1 VLLLHFLSQSMQI
14 EKENHSEMLKM
25 LKMLRFLTLIFVLIL
40 FSGSTAFGQ
49 CSIETEWTFDP
60 PVPPSGAYDA
70 GTVLTLCG
78 EVTAYTSGGANWLS
92 GMAIV
97 FPPAWDAASIT
108 NIVGPTGCGTGE
120 WVYLET
126 LTCGGLVI
134 TNPGFY
140 YDSNV
145 AGPQDGNPCNNWGDG
160 SNPCGGWSFCFDV
173 TLDAECG
180 GGTNPFDGTDIT
192 PAIQAYSDSE
202 VGSWGTGTGCA
213 SAEFVDGPIISIDL
227 DCCDAESGEE
237 PAGPVNICGNT
248 PFNLLTLLGPPIDA
262 GGAWTGPAGWTVDGI
277 GNPIFN
283 PSTNPNLS
291 DPAGDYTYEVTGSD
305 GCLKT
310 STITMQFIDLG
321 LQSTNSLCSNSLE
334 PLIGLWNNAAIPLL
348 PGGTWTFPDGTVVP
362 GGVVDPAS
370 DPSGIYTY
378 NYVDAGGCPTTISM
392 LLNISPGGGVVFPAN
407 DITVCLLDPPFA
419 PYDSLLGV
427 PASLSGSWIYY
438 GYTPPPAP
446 DDFLIFSGT
455 GGATTWALNPA
466 DYNNGAPMVDG
477 YVIYY
482 SNDPAC
488 GFAQDTI
495 FINVGEVFD
504 AGLFTSPTIC
514 EGDAPVIL
522 ESLLLGTPTI
532 GGDWEDINGNPVA
545 NLYNPAAV
553 VPDSTYTLIYSG
565 GFAGTSCFNS
575 QVMQLTVLSNF
586 TDAGNPMAVTVCETQ
601 LAFSMTDTLNET
613 GTPQPGGI
621 WTGPPGFGGGE
632 FFVPGSD
639 PAGVYT
645 YTISSPCGSDS
656 NTLTINVITLANA
669 GIDGTLNI
677 CPADLNVPLINGL
690 GGAPQGGGFWTL
702 SGIPVVPP
710 TVNGNTVAD
719 GAVYQ
724 YSVGTGTCAD
734 FSEVTIS
741 LQPGPFAG
749 VLTTVPQE
757 FCQTDASFS
766 LNTLF
771 TTPPSVLGDFWT
783 GPLGPVAGSTFNPA
797 TAGSGNYTYTATN
810 SCGSDDVTIF
820 ISIETSPNAG
830 NSGPLVV
837 CDNGTVSI
845 DLFAS
850 LGAGVTTGGTWTG
863 PAGWTLTGGN
873 PIFDPTSDP
882 AGAYTYTVQSL
893 PNNLCTATATINVS
907 YIATGDAGLDNTIA
921 ACGTDATFNML
932 DSLNGTPD
940 GGGDWFPSGPLFN
953 PTLSAP
959 IAYTYLITN
968 PGCSSSISTLTV
980 NLQSPPDAGQ
990 NTVVTLC
997 ESLGNIDLTAE
1008 LNGTPVGG
1016 GVWTDLATG
1025 TTVSNPYNLAGS
1037 CGSSVSLEYTVEAGI
1052 CISSSTL
1059 DMTIQCPPNAG
1070 ANVATT
1076 QCADNSG
1083 FDLFSILDPT
1093 ADAGS
1098 FTNTTSGLAVPGGI
1112 VTLSAGAA
1120 GSYTYTVPGGQ
1131 CPDDIAF
1138 YTLNLQTP
1146 ISVVLNA
1153 QCTPSQTQYVVTLT
1167 VTGGDG
1173 NYTVTG
1179 LPGGPFVG
1187 NTYVSAPIAAG
1198 STYSFSVDD
1207 TGPCAP
1213 FVQAV
1218 TPSPNCACAADAEF
1232 VDTSVAICE
1241 GGTANIELNFPSGA
1255 PTFTIDYTD
1264 GTNIFTNQ
1272 GPFISGDFLQVTP
1285 ATTTVYTLT
1294 GVNDQNCSTSV
1305 NDVVTVTVET
1315 TPDAGPDVPALDF
1328 CGSGGVLVLSSI
1340 IDAAADQPGIF
1351 TNSGGTVVATVPQ
1364 ISASSGT
1371 YIYTVSGTQCPNDAA
1386 SYTLNI
1392 IDPITVNVVSAVCNL
1407 AQTAYTVTLEISGGD
1422 GSYVVTNLAGSLN
1435 TSVSPAVFTSNPIT
1449 TGTPYSYT
1457 VSDTGP
1463 CPDVVAGPINS
1474 PNCSCPASANFVDGS
1489 ISICQGS
1496 TANIELNFPSGS
1508 PTFTIDYSD
1517 GTNTFTNQGPYVS
1530 GDFLQVTPAT
1540 TTTYTLTGVADQ
1552 NCNTSASDAITV
1564 VVEAPPIAGP
1574 DVIEAFCASNAAFN
1588 LSTLVDGA
1596 VASTT
1601 GDFFDS
1607 GGVQVPGNTINLNSS
1622 SSDVYT
1628 YEVSATVC
1636 PSDQALY
1643 TITIN
1648 DPIAISNILVECN
1661 SAQTG
1666 YIVSF
1671 DIEGGD
1677 GNYAVAAGGSYA
1689 GTILPGS
1696 PVSYESALIPNDT
1709 DYSFTISDGS
1719 PCSDQIVG
1727 GLDPDCDCPAA
1738 VSLTGTTAICN
1749 GDCATLSFNLE
1760 GDGPW
1765 DVVYENSLDSSN
1777 PISLIDIANGHMV
1790 TVCPSATATY
1800 TILSVDDVNC
1810 SGLVNGLPVTVTVDS
1825 PLSVNNLTETCDAVN
1840 ENYTVSFTVNGGI
1853 PGTYQVNPFGQSF
1866 VGGVYQSFP
1875 ISSGSP
1881 YSFTVSDAGACAS
1894 VLVEGVFQCVCITDA
1909 GSIAPG
1915 LIEICEDENLI
1926 IPFNGDDVL
1935 DGNDGYQFILH
1946 EGSETNIGF
1955 IVDRYTAATIS
1966 TPNGIVF
1973 GQTYYITGVAGN
1985 TDPFGNVILTEDCA
1999 NQTNGIPVI
2008 FHALPSA
2015 LISGFGTIC
2024 PGEAVDITVSLT
2036 GVGPWIFEYAINAAP
2051 QTPVSTT
2058 DNEYVF
2064 PTTTAGNYTLLSV
2077 SDANCDGSVSGL
2089 VQVSNFAT
2097 PTAVLSGD
2105 GDVCENSGDG
2115 PLVNLT
2121 GQAPWTIFYSI
2132 DGVENTDPITTF
2144 NNQFTIP
2151 AEEDGNYTLTL
2162 LSDANCVG
2170 TVSGVLD
2177 VTILTAPT
2185 ALISGGGTVCEGDE
2199 LPFEVELTGDGP
2211 WSFIYTIDGIPQP
2224 SITTSGNSYIFSS
2237 AVSGDY
2243 IITQVNDQSCS
2254 GEALDSDAALIVNLL
2269 PTAEVLSNQDQICI
2283 GQELELIYDLQGT
2296 PPFTLTYL
2304 LNEDTI
2310 TLTGLTTDYLEV
2322 LQPTTPV
2329 FTQVLYVED
2338 SSNPV
2343 CFSTPNN
2350 SKFIPVGELPDA
2362 PILQDDTIC
2371 SDAGSVLIGLDG
2383 VPELEYT
2390 WSPADRLSDPKDPN
2404 PTFILGDDDFSPFVR
2419 QYTFILTASNGDC
2432 VADDTLTI
2440 TVDPGPTARFTYN
2453 PNPVNSEDTKV
2464 RFLNQS
2470 STGDEAI
2477 YFWEFDSLD
2486 TSQEFNPVY
2495 EFPGGVLAN
2504 YTVTLTVIDPLI
2516 GCIDE
2521 WSDIIK
2527 VKPEMLVYVPTA
2539 FTPDNDGLNDLWKPV
2554 LSNIDEND
2562 YLLSV
2567 FDRFGNI
2574 VFETRNP
2581 NKSWNGSMQGDDY
2594 YVKTG
2599 LYVWQIETKNPLS
2612 LEKVDFKGTVTVIR

>member
-1 VLLLHFLSQSMQI
+1 MQI

-553 VPDSTYTLIYSG
+553 DPDSTYTLIYSG

-893 PNNLCTATATINVS
+893 PNNLCTATATINAS
-907 YIATGDAGLDNTIA
+907 YIATGDAGLDNTITV
-921 ACGTDATFNML
+921 CGTDATFNML

-959 IAYTYLITN
+959 
-968 PGCSSSISTLTV
+968 
-980 NLQSPPDAGQ
+980 
-990 NTVVTLC
+990 
-997 ESLGNIDLTAE
+997 
-1008 LNGTPVGG
+1008 
-1016 GVWTDLATG
+1016 
-1025 TTVSNPYNLAGS
+1025 
-1037 CGSSVSLEYTVEAGI
+1037 
-1052 CISSSTL
+1052 
-1059 DMTIQCPPNAG
+1059 
-1070 ANVATT
+1070 
-1076 QCADNSG
+1076 
-1083 FDLFSILDPT
+1083 
-1093 ADAGS
+1093 
-1098 FTNTTSGLAVPGGI
+1098 
-1112 VTLSAGAA
+1112 
-1120 GSYTYTVPGGQ
+1120 
-1131 CPDDIAF
+1131 
-1138 YTLNLQTP
+1138 
-1146 ISVVLNA
+1146 
-1153 QCTPSQTQYVVTLT
+1153 
-1167 VTGGDG
+1167 
-1173 NYTVTG
+1173 
-1179 LPGGPFVG
+1179 
-1187 NTYVSAPIAAG
+1187 
-1198 STYSFSVDD
+1198 
-1207 TGPCAP
+1207 
-1213 FVQAV
+1213 
-1218 TPSPNCACAADAEF
+1218 
-1232 VDTSVAICE
+1232 
-1241 GGTANIELNFPSGA
+1241 
-1255 PTFTIDYTD
+1255 
-1264 GTNIFTNQ
+1264 
-1272 GPFISGDFLQVTP
+1272 
-1285 ATTTVYTLT
+1285 
-1294 GVNDQNCSTSV
+1294 
-1305 NDVVTVTVET
+1305 
-1315 TPDAGPDVPALDF
+1315 
-1328 CGSGGVLVLSSI
+1328 
-1340 IDAAADQPGIF
+1340 
-1351 TNSGGTVVATVPQ
+1351 
-1364 ISASSGT
+1364 
-1371 YIYTVSGTQCPNDAA
+1371 
-1386 SYTLNI
+1386 
-1392 IDPITVNVVSAVCNL
+1392 
-1407 AQTAYTVTLEISGGD
+1407 
-1422 GSYVVTNLAGSLN
+1422 
-1435 TSVSPAVFTSNPIT
+1435 
-1449 TGTPYSYT
+1449 
-1457 VSDTGP
+1457 
-1463 CPDVVAGPINS
+1463 
-1474 PNCSCPASANFVDGS
+1474 
-1489 ISICQGS
+1489 
-1496 TANIELNFPSGS
+1496 
-1508 PTFTIDYSD
+1508 
-1517 GTNTFTNQGPYVS
+1517 
-1530 GDFLQVTPAT
+1530 
-1540 TTTYTLTGVADQ
+1540 
-1552 NCNTSASDAITV
+1552 
-1564 VVEAPPIAGP
+1564 
-1574 DVIEAFCASNAAFN
+1574 
-1588 LSTLVDGA
+1588 
-1596 VASTT
+1596 
-1601 GDFFDS
+1601 
-1607 GGVQVPGNTINLNSS
+1607 
-1622 SSDVYT
+1622 
-1628 YEVSATVC
+1628 
-1636 PSDQALY
+1636 
-1643 TITIN
+1643 
-1648 DPIAISNILVECN
+1648 
-1661 SAQTG
+1661 
-1666 YIVSF
+1666 
-1671 DIEGGD
+1671 
-1677 GNYAVAAGGSYA
+1677 
-1689 GTILPGS
+1689 
-1696 PVSYESALIPNDT
+1696 
-1709 DYSFTISDGS
+1709 
-1719 PCSDQIVG
+1719 
-1727 GLDPDCDCPAA
+1727 
-1738 VSLTGTTAICN
+1738 
-1749 GDCATLSFNLE
+1749 
-1760 GDGPW
+1760 
-1765 DVVYENSLDSSN
+1765 
-1777 PISLIDIANGHMV
+1777 
-1790 TVCPSATATY
+1790 
-1800 TILSVDDVNC
+1800 
-1810 SGLVNGLPVTVTVDS
+1810 
-1825 PLSVNNLTETCDAVN
+1825 
-1840 ENYTVSFTVNGGI
+1840 
-1853 PGTYQVNPFGQSF
+1853 
-1866 VGGVYQSFP
+1866 
-1875 ISSGSP
+1875 
-1881 YSFTVSDAGACAS
+1881 
-1894 VLVEGVFQCVCITDA
+1894 
-1909 GSIAPG
+1909 
-1915 LIEICEDENLI
+1915 
-1926 IPFNGDDVL
+1926 
-1935 DGNDGYQFILH
+1935 
-1946 EGSETNIGF
+1946 
-1955 IVDRYTAATIS
+1955 
-1966 TPNGIVF
+1966 
-1973 GQTYYITGVAGN
+1973 
-1985 TDPFGNVILTEDCA
+1985 
-1999 NQTNGIPVI
+1999 
-2008 FHALPSA
+2008 
-2015 LISGFGTIC
+2015 
-2024 PGEAVDITVSLT
+2024 
-2036 GVGPWIFEYAINAAP
+2036 
-2051 QTPVSTT
+2051 
-2058 DNEYVF
+2058 
-2064 PTTTAGNYTLLSV
+2064 
-2077 SDANCDGSVSGL
+2077 
-2089 VQVSNFAT
+2089 
-2097 PTAVLSGD
+2097 
-2105 GDVCENSGDG
+2105 
-2115 PLVNLT
+2115 
-2121 GQAPWTIFYSI
+2121 
-2132 DGVENTDPITTF
+2132 
-2144 NNQFTIP
+2144 
-2151 AEEDGNYTLTL
+2151 
-2162 LSDANCVG
+2162 
-2170 TVSGVLD
+2170 
-2177 VTILTAPT
+2177 
-2185 ALISGGGTVCEGDE
+2185 
-2199 LPFEVELTGDGP
+2199 
-2211 WSFIYTIDGIPQP
+2211 
-2224 SITTSGNSYIFSS
+2224 
-2237 AVSGDY
+2237 
-2243 IITQVNDQSCS
+2243 
-2254 GEALDSDAALIVNLL
+2254 
-2269 PTAEVLSNQDQICI
+2269 
-2283 GQELELIYDLQGT
+2283 
-2296 PPFTLTYL
+2296 
-2304 LNEDTI
+2304 
-2310 TLTGLTTDYLEV
+2310 
-2322 LQPTTPV
+2322 
-2329 FTQVLYVED
+2329 
-2338 SSNPV
+2338 
-2343 CFSTPNN
+2343 
-2350 SKFIPVGELPDA
+2350 
-2362 PILQDDTIC
+2362 
-2371 SDAGSVLIGLDG
+2371 
-2383 VPELEYT
+2383 
-2390 WSPADRLSDPKDPN
+2390 
-2404 PTFILGDDDFSPFVR
+2404 
-2419 QYTFILTASNGDC
+2419 
-2432 VADDTLTI
+2432 
-2440 TVDPGPTARFTYN
+2440 
-2453 PNPVNSEDTKV
+2453 
-2464 RFLNQS
+2464 
-2470 STGDEAI
+2470 
-2477 YFWEFDSLD
+2477 
-2486 TSQEFNPVY
+2486 
-2495 EFPGGVLAN
+2495 
-2504 YTVTLTVIDPLI
+2504 
-2516 GCIDE
+2516 
-2521 WSDIIK
+2521 
-2527 VKPEMLVYVPTA
+2527 
-2539 FTPDNDGLNDLWKPV
+2539 
-2554 LSNIDEND
+2554 
-2562 YLLSV
+2562 
-2567 FDRFGNI
+2567 
-2574 VFETRNP
+2574 
-2581 NKSWNGSMQGDDY
+2581 
-2594 YVKTG
+2594 
-2599 LYVWQIETKNPLS
+2599 
-2612 LEKVDFKGTVTVIR
+2612 